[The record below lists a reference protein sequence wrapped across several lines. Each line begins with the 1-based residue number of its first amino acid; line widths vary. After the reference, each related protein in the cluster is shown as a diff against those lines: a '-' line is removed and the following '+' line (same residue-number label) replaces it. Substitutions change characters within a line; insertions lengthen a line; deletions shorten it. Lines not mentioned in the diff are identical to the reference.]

1 MYKLNLKKIN
11 KIEKKYKDSLFISN
25 LLSRSI
31 DSINDL
37 NINELQ
43 RNSFNFKILS
53 DLKILKEEKTN
64 KKKKSSKK

>member
-25 LLSRSI
+25 LLARSI

>member
-11 KIEKKYKDSLFISN
+11 KIEKKYKDSLFITN
-25 LLSRSI
+25 LLARSI

>member
-25 LLSRSI
+25 LLAKSI